1 MTYLQPHASRSFP
14 SLYRFLTLGLAAVA
28 GISIL
33 GLIGLYNAV
42 VSERHAATEAGKAIA
57 TLQTGNVNLE
67 QQLLLAFDVNAVE
80 GFASARGLVKD
91 RDPRYLEGTSATWAL
106 ASVSR
111 F

>member
-14 SLYRFLTLGLAAVA
+14 SFYKFFTLGLAVV
-28 GISIL
+28 GIISVL
-33 GLIGLYNAV
+33 GLVGLYNAV
-42 VSERHAATEAGKAIA
+42 VSERHAATEAGRAIM

-67 QQLLLAFDVNAVE
+67 QQLLVAFDVNAVE
-80 GFASARGLVKD
+80 TFAAERGLVKE

-106 ASVSR
+106 ASALH